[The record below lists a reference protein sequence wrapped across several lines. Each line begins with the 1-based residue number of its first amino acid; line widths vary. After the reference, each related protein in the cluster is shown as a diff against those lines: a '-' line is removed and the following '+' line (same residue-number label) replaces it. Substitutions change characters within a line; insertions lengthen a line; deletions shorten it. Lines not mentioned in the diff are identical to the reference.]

1 MRIPSNLRWGVLA
14 LLSCVWPAVS
24 QTSPLWVGTFDADT
38 EGWREVRLRDEI
50 TPNRFER
57 QRWEGAQALI
67 VQSASS
73 MSLMAR
79 PLTVD
84 LRATPVLCWR
94 WRIDGVVASADLTQ
108 RRGDDY
114 AARVYVSFSLPAS
127 EMGLGLRTQL
137 RLARAIW
144 GPEVPDAALNYVWD
158 NRQPVGTERPN
169 AYTDRTIMVVQRS
182 GAADAGRWVEER
194 RDVRQDVTRWFS
206 PGAQAV
212 QLAVTADTD
221 NTGEKARAG
230 FADMHFVPA
239 DVPCQFPEGS
249 R

>member
-1 MRIPSNLRWGVLA
+1 MRIPSNRSWGVLA
-14 LLSCVWPAVS
+14 LLFCVWPAGS

-57 QRWEGAQALI
+57 QRWEGVQALI

-84 LRATPVLCWR
+84 LQATPVLCWR
-94 WRIDGVVASADLTQ
+94 WRIDGVVASADMTQ

-169 AYTDRTIMVVQRS
+169 AYTDRTIMVVQRR

-194 RDVRQDVTRWFS
+194 RDVQQDVTRWFS
-206 PGAQAV
+206 ARAQAV

-221 NTGEKARAG
+221 NTGETARAG
-230 FADMHFVPA
+230 FAGMHFVPA
-239 DVPCQFPEGS
+239 DVPCQFPPGS
-249 R
+249 P